1 MIKIGLMKK
10 PYLIALMLLLLLVA
24 HPAYAALGLPENTA
38 KLGYAIGTAYV
49 SVDDPADNTAK
60 EWTLLPLTL
69 VHTDWLF
76 GDIRYWS
83 ELFYYTAVLDAT
95 TNKVGQNVEQ
105 YGFRISL
112 QKSLRMTR
120 LWAPWFGVGIGT
132 SRVTY
137 TTRHTIDPDG
147 FLLAAYPDREQT
159 SVTLLLNIVS
169 EWPLTRN
176 WDIGA
181 KLEQAIPIDGD
192 ISESSALIMLLYRY

>member
-1 MIKIGLMKK
+1 MIKVGLMKK

-24 HPAYAALGLPENTA
+24 HPVYAALGLPENTA

-49 SVDDPADNTAK
+49 SVDDLADNTAK

-69 VHTDWLF
+69 IHTDWLF

-112 QKSLRMTR
+112 QKSLRVTR
-120 LWAPWFGVGIGT
+120 LWAPWFGVGIGA